1 MSKQFNASSSLED
14 LGKLAREAFETMP
27 DRLRA
32 HAGDVIIQVL
42 EFSDDDTVHEIRLHN
57 PFELSGST
65 VVSRLAEERVND
77 AERCGCNQTLLA
89 SGVG

>member
-1 MSKQFNASSSLED
+1 MPKQFNVLLSFAELT
-14 LGKLAREAFETMP
+14 REAFETMP

-32 HAGDVIIQVL
+32 HAADVIIQVL

-65 VVSRLAEERVND
+65 VVSRLAEERIND
-77 AERCGCNQTLLA
+77 AERSRCETTL
-89 SGVG
+89 SVSVVG